1 MTQKR
6 ITIHDIAKQLNTTAS
21 TVSRAL
27 QDHPRISQPM
37 KEAVRELATK
47 LNYQPNYRALSLRKG
62 FGNTIGVL
70 VPQVNR
76 NFFATVIHG
85 IEEIAV
91 ASGYHVLICQS
102 YESLTKE
109 EMQLNNL
116 LNGRIDGLIAS
127 VSLETKSYPHFE
139 SFVATGLPLVFFDR
153 VPDSMEVS
161 KITIDDYT
169 SAYKITE
176 HLIANGCKRIA
187 LFGGPEHIN
196 VYRNR
201 SAGYRDALKNNK
213 LPVFKELHHA
223 NAITRETGYQA
234 MAELISNDV
243 AFDAVFAAG
252 DYGALGAI
260 LYAREKKIDI
270 PGHFAITGYANEPFG
285 EIIDPPLTSVD
296 QHGIE
301 MGKQSARMLIEE
313 IEYKGKSFIPRE
325 IVLKSEIIYRD
336 SSQRIG

>member
-1 MTQKR
+1 MTEKR
-6 ITIHDIAKQLNTTAS
+6 ITIYDLARQLNTTAS

-27 QDHPRISQPM
+27 QDHPGISKPM
-37 KEAVRELATK
+37 KEAVRKLATK
-47 LNYQPNYRALSLRKG
+47 LNYQTNYRALSLRKG
-62 FGNTIGVL
+62 FGNTIGIL

-85 IEEIAV
+85 IETIAA

-102 YESLTKE
+102 FESLSKE
-109 EMQLNNL
+109 KIQLKNL
-116 LNGRIDGLIAS
+116 LNGRVDGLIAS
-127 VSLETKSYPHFE
+127 VSLETKSCTHFE

-153 VPDSMEVS
+153 VPDTMDVS
-161 KITIDDYT
+161 KITIDDYA

-176 HLIANGCKRIA
+176 HLIANGCSRIA

-196 VYRNR
+196 IYRNR
-201 SAGYRDALKNNK
+201 AAGYRDALNDNK
-213 LPVFKELHHA
+213 LPVSGELHCV

-234 MAELISNDV
+234 MAELVSNGV

-252 DYGALGAI
+252 DYGALGAM
-260 LYAREKKIDI
+260 LYAREKRIDI
-270 PGHFAITGYANEPFG
+270 PGAVAITGYANEPFG

-301 MGKQSARMLIEE
+301 MGRQSARMLIEE
-313 IEYKGKSFIPRE
+313 IEHKGESYIPRE
-325 IVLKSEIIYRD
+325 IVLRSEIIYRP
-336 SSQRIG
+336 SSQRNG